1 MKARLALILTLA
13 TLLTLTIPWA
23 QAFAQT
29 AWLEI
34 AVTNYPRLVFD
45 GDRVPVTMSISNTG
59 DVEAT
64 VVTLR
69 SSTGESKDVGNISSR
84 VTVTSTFYLK
94 KYQLGMN
101 EVEVYAQCSDHIST
115 HWKLTFEVRPPS
127 GSISLQVLDAPSSIY
142 QGSPFE
148 PQLRIQN
155 LWQQA
160 VNGALIKSG
169 DTVLYNVGTI
179 AANTALTVTP
189 RVEDYRIGAN
199 HLDLVAQSEKG
210 TAAVVPLDFNV
221 IPADQAVKVFLS
233 KSTSPIYK
241 AQTLQFYIVVAASQD
256 ATVNDLE
263 LKAVTEG
270 IDPRGYFLGDKVP
283 PAAEVQPTQGIDLTS
298 LLYPSAATTQST
310 QEPETV
316 VEGNEL
322 YFEARDLATGTQ
334 PLRLQI
340 SYRVGSVVVQ
350 REFTVNATV
359 LETPGVH
366 LIQAEQIK
374 AAKDK
379 DLVVTLHVANRLPVT
394 VQAVSVIPLSDI
406 PTSPTEFFIG
416 EMAPDDFLPAYF
428 KIADNYVVEGK
439 DLSFKLVY
447 RVGTDNFE
455 TAPLHA
461 EIHMDEEQTSNAALV
476 IIPIVVVVLIVVL
489 VLLLRRRRRPKTA

>member
-1 MKARLALILTLA
+1 MKARLALILTLV
-13 TLLTLTIPWA
+13 TLLTLVVPWA
-23 QAFAQT
+23 QAFAQQ

-59 DVEAT
+59 DAEAK

-69 SSTGESKDVGNISSR
+69 SSTNESKDIGNITAGI
-84 VTVTSTFYLK
+84 TVTSTFYLN
-94 KYQLGMN
+94 KYNMGVNQ
-101 EVEVYAQCSDHIST
+101 VEVYAECSDHKSDR
-115 HWKLTFEVRPPS
+115 WKLTFEVRPPS
-127 GSISLQVLDAPSSIY
+127 ESISLQVLDAPASIY

-169 DTVLYNVGTI
+169 DKVLYNVGTI

-189 RVEDYRIGAN
+189 RIEDYKLGAN

-210 TAAVVPLDFNV
+210 TAATVPLDFNV

-241 AQTLQFYIVVAASQD
+241 AQTLEFHIVVAASQD
-256 ATVNDLE
+256 VVVNDLE
-263 LKAVTEG
+263 LKAITGGVS
-270 IDPRGYFLGDKVP
+270 PRGYFLGDQVP
-283 PAAEVQPTQGIDLTS
+283 PPAEVQPTQGIDITS
-298 LLYPSAATTQST
+298 LLYPTQST
-310 QEPETV
+310 AQTEEPETV
-316 VEGNEL
+316 VEGSEL
-322 YFEARDLATGTQ
+322 YFEARDLPTGTQ
-334 PLRLQI
+334 PLRFEI
-340 SYRVGSVVVQ
+340 SYRVGGAVVQ
-350 REFTVNATV
+350 REFAVDATV
-359 LETPGVH
+359 LETPAVH
-366 LIQAEQIK
+366 LIQAEQIE

-394 VQAVSVIPLSDI
+394 VQAVSVMPLTDI
-406 PTSPTEFFIG
+406 PMSPTEFFIG

-428 KIADNYVVEGK
+428 KIASDYVVEGK
-439 DLSFKLVY
+439 ELSFKLVY

-455 TAPLHA
+455 TAPLRTV
-461 EIHMDEEQTSNAALV
+461 IHIEEEQTGNAALV
-476 IIPIVVVVLIVVL
+476 IVPIVVVVLIVVL